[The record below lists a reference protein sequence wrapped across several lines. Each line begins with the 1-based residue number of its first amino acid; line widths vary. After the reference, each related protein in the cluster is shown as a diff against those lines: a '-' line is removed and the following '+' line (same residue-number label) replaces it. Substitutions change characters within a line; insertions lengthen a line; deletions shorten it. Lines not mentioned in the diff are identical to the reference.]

1 MSKHFFTKI
10 DKLVH
15 GWENGIPETF
25 TGFSQSNRVGMTAEH
40 MRAEICPHHVR
51 NYNAKTGV
59 LRCEICGRS
68 RFVGKDVLDHKA
80 YAKGIPVGRFPT
92 KSEREIAQK
101 KKEIESRYNGEI
113 FDLRCALQTQES
125 DAYKKRERKQLN
137 DLLEKEGLKK
147 LRVEKDPD
155 TILDEE

>member
-1 MSKHFFTKI
+1 MT
-10 DKLVH
+10 
-15 GWENGIPETF
+15 PE
-25 TGFSQSNRVGMTAEH
+25 H
-40 MRAEICPHHVR
+40 KRAEICPHHIKHYDVD
-51 NYNAKTGV
+51 TGI

-68 RFVGKDVLDHKA
+68 NFVGKDIHDHKA

-92 KSEREIAQK
+92 KSEREIARQR
-101 KKEIESRYNGEI
+101 KEIESRYNGEI
-113 FDLRCALQTQES
+113 FDLKCKLQEKES
-125 DAYKKRERKQLN
+125 VAYKLRERRQLN